1 MEISIEFD
9 KPAFINVTKAFDR
22 VRLSDVIDTLKGAEI
37 LMEIVKVIK
46 ALNSN
51 ITTHILVN
59 NRLTKEILISTRIR
73 QRDSLISLLYNLIMD
88 KII

>member
-22 VRLSDVIDTLKGAEI
+22 VRLSDVIDTLKGADI
-37 LMEIVKVIK
+37 LMEIVKVIE

>member
-9 KPAFINVTKAFDR
+9 KSAFINVTKAFDR
-22 VRLSDVIDTLKGAEI
+22 VRLNDVIDTLKKADI
-37 LMEIVKVIK
+37 PMEIVKVIE

-59 NRLTKEILISTRIR
+59 NRLIKKILISTRIR
-73 QRDSLISLLYNLIMD
+73 QRDSLISLFYNLIMD